1 VKAFFVKK
9 RLAFGS
15 GISKWRAVEQLQRR
29 IAAAVRNFSDTFCI
43 RSANNQGNELK
54 QQLRWPARRST
65 ELASALA
72 PHLRKVAIVNSPES
86 RQRTI
91 GLLGRQTEAL
101 LKAGSCRI

>member
-1 VKAFFVKK
+1 MKAFFVKK

-72 PHLRKVAIVNSPES
+72 L
-86 RQRTI
+86 Q
-91 GLLGRQTEAL
+91 L
-101 LKAGSCRI
+101 LKVGDSRGSREQTAYNWACLVVRRKRS